1 MSDQAT
7 VKGYVPE
14 QLIPINEHRPYHIR
28 AVGLTFWCKAQ
39 IAAGVLLGVGAASIG
54 AAMVYALATGTPQ

>member
-1 MSDQAT
+1 MPEGTT

-14 QLIPINEHRPYHIR
+14 QLIKVNEHRPYHIR

-39 IAAGVLLGVGAASIG
+39 IAAGVLLGFGAASIG
-54 AAMVYALATGTPQ
+54 ASMVYALATGTPQ